1 MPDPWTPG
9 LFRPLGRSIG
19 GIVAQ
24 VTIQEREHDELMI
37 TEHPIEQG
45 APITDHTFKRP
56 SEVQIRAGWTVAGA
70 GDLSANG
77 NGVYG
82 VLLRWQAS
90 LAPFV
95 LYTGKRVYND
105 MLIQS
110 LTVTTDEKSEFSL
123 MADITCR
130 QIIRVRVSTAQ
141 ASTSQDPAAHEEP
154 DKTASGSDKGT
165 TPTRDIGT
173 GGKMTAAPPGGVAG
187 AESLPDLPPEQTVGV
202 GGAETL
208 PDLPPTTEGT
218 KVETKVMENNSP
230 GVLGGKEF
238 TAPIPPAP
246 GSPTP
251 PTRMLGK
258 VFTPA
263 ILRLMREGTWQQ
275 TSRYRPSGGA
285 RSQRG

>member
-1 MPDPWTPG
+1 
-9 LFRPLGRSIG
+9 
-19 GIVAQ
+19 
-24 VTIQEREHDELMI
+24 
-37 TEHPIEQG
+37 
-45 APITDHTFKRP
+45 
-56 SEVQIRAGWTVAGA
+56 VAGA